1 MMEKKINEYLFD
13 NFPDRIDDLF
23 QDMVA
28 HPESECREEETLLLV
43 NLVYFEGF
51 KDGLKF
57 MEWLNNNCSGDMKM
71 LIKVITDCVM
81 GKRNING

>member
-23 QDMVA
+23 QDIVA
-28 HPESECREEETLLLV
+28 HPESECREEETSLLV

-57 MEWLNNNCSGDMKM
+57 MEWLNNN
-71 LIKVITDCVM
+71 
-81 GKRNING
+81 